1 MWWPHRKVRRS
12 GWSLWCEEGVPR
24 RGAEDAEK
32 KIREDNIFMEINDIT
47 GIIIEESIRIHRD
60 IGPGLLESV
69 YEELL
74 FYRLTKRGLKVK
86 RQQPIVL
93 IYEDVK
99 MEVDLRYDLMVE
111 EKVLVE
117 LKSQEIVPPVSYK
130 VFKTYLRLT
139 NITIGLLINFNVEVL
154 REGIRRIANGYVEP

>member
-1 MWWPHRKVRRS
+1 MWCSCTQSGRGRRKNT
-12 GWSLWCEEGVPR
+12 
-24 RGAEDAEK
+24 D
-32 KIREDNIFMEINDIT
+32 MEINEIT
-47 GIIIEESIRIHRD
+47 GIIIEESIKIHRD

-74 FYRLTKRGLKVK
+74 FYRLTKRGLKVM
-86 RQQPIVL
+86 RQQPVTL

-99 MEVDLRYDLMVE
+99 MNVDLRYDMMVE

-117 LKSQEIVPPVSYK
+117 LKSQEIVPPVAYK

-139 NITIGLLINFNVEVL
+139 NISIGLLINFNVEVL
-154 REGIRRIANGYVEP
+154 KDGIRRMANNYIEP

>member
-1 MWWPHRKVRRS
+1 MWCSCTQSGRGRRKNT
-12 GWSLWCEEGVPR
+12 
-24 RGAEDAEK
+24 D
-32 KIREDNIFMEINDIT
+32 MEINEIT
-47 GIIIEESIRIHRD
+47 GIIIEESIKIHRD

-74 FYRLTKRGLKVK
+74 FYRLTKRGLKVM
-86 RQQPIVL
+86 RQQPVTL

-99 MEVDLRYDLMVE
+99 MNVDLRYDMMVE

-117 LKSQEIVPPVSYK
+117 LKSQEIVPPVAYK

-139 NITIGLLINFNVEVL
+139 NISIGLLINFNVEVL
-154 REGIRRIANGYVEP
+154 KDGIRRMA

>member
-1 MWWPHRKVRRS
+1 M
-12 GWSLWCEEGVPR
+12 
-24 RGAEDAEK
+24 
-32 KIREDNIFMEINDIT
+32 NFMEINEVT

-74 FYRLTKRGLKVK
+74 YYRLTKRGLKVK
-86 RQQPIVL
+86 RQQPITL
-93 IYEDVK
+93 IYEEVK
-99 MEVDLRYDLMVE
+99 MDVNLRYDLMVE
-111 EKVLVE
+111 EKVLVD

-139 NITIGLLINFNVEVL
+139 NISIGLVINFNVEVL
-154 REGIRRIANGYVEP
+154 RDGIRRIANNYIEP